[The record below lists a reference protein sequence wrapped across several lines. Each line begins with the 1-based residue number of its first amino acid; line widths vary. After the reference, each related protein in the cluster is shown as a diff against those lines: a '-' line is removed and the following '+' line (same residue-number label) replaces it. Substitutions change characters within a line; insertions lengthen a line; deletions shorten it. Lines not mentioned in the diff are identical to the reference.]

1 MNSYSSGQAAERSG
15 FSIDTLRYYERIGL
29 LKGIDRT
36 ESGQRRFTDDDVT
49 WLRLLR
55 CMRDTEMPLAEMR
68 HYAELHRAGPDGLA
82 ERLSLLEEHGR
93 RVERRLAHL
102 QTCWTVIRDEIHTT
116 AGAER
121 PVA

>member
-1 MNSYSSGQAAERSG
+1 MTSYSSGQAAERSG

-29 LKGIDRT
+29 LKGIHRT

-68 HYAELHRAGPDGLA
+68 RYAELHRAGPDRMT
-82 ERLSLLEEHGR
+82 ERLNLLEDHGR
-93 RVERRLAHL
+93 RVEGRLEHL
-102 QTCWTVIRDEIHTT
+102 QSCWTVIRDEIHTRT
-116 AGAER
+116 AAGQ
-121 PVA
+121 PVC